1 MKEAEMI
8 LRNQKEFLKHLKSK
22 FVLIHLSNLF
32 FRDLHYGV
40 LSYLHDHGKKV
51 GYDAGDP
58 IAREVAAG
66 LEQSGV
72 LKKIDHQSWLLQYP
86 EFALPRIEKK
96 AS

>member
-1 MKEAEMI
+1 MKESQTI
-8 LRNQKEFLKHLKSK
+8 LQNQKEFLKHLKSK

-32 FRDLHYGV
+32 FRDLQYGV
-40 LSYLHDHGKKV
+40 LSYLHDHGRNVSYKAA
-51 GYDAGDP
+51 DR

-66 LEQSGV
+66 LEQDGI
-72 LKKIDHQSWLLQYP
+72 LKKIDHQSWLLHYP